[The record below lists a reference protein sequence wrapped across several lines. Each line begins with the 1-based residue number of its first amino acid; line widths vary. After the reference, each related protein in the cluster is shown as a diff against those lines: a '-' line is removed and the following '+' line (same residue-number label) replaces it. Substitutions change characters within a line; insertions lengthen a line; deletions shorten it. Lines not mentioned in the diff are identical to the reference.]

1 MSRKQSIFNPEHRGS
16 IAADVDHLN
25 KARNGIADY
34 DQVVEDAKVATATE
48 QSMTIREGLR
58 RYPKAI
64 AWSMLLSAAV
74 IMEGFDLVLLGSLYA
89 QPQFKEKFG
98 TTVDQHGNPSLTAA
112 WQTGLSNGAQ
122 VGSIIG
128 LALNGILSDRFGY
141 KKTMIGSLIIM
152 IGFIFILFFAKNI
165 QMLLAGEILCG
176 IPWGI
181 FQTLTTAYASEVSP
195 VALRPYLTAYVN
207 LCWVIGQFI
216 ASGVLRGMLDV
227 DGQWAYRLPFALQW
241 VWPVPILIGCLW
253 APESPWWEVRHGNLD
268 AARHV
273 VRRLNTNPTDEFV
286 ESQVAM
292 MVHTNALEK
301 SMSAGTQ
308 YWDCFKGVD
317 TRRTMIAMGTWAVQ
331 ALCGSTFM
339 GYSTYFLQ
347 QAGLSDENAFNM
359 SLAQYAL
366 GFVGTVGAWFL
377 MPHVGR
383 RKIYLYGLI
392 VLFFLLLIIGCMGFT
407 KQTQYDSAGE
417 AIPGSGNTGAQWA
430 IGAMLLVYT
439 AVYDLTVGPVCYA
452 LVAEVS
458 STRLRAKTV
467 VLARLLYNIVGII
480 NNVIMPRFLNPTA
493 LNWGAKTGLF
503 WAGFCLICVVWT
515 FFCLP
520 EPKGRTYGEL
530 DILFENKVP
539 ARLFASTTVDQY
551 AGHSGHAAPPAGYDK
566 PNVEHSENVEKSEKV

>member
-1 MSRKQSIFNPEHRGS
+1 
-16 IAADVDHLN
+16 
-25 KARNGIADY
+25 
-34 DQVVEDAKVATATE
+34 
-48 QSMTIREGLR
+48 MTIREGLR

-64 AWSMLLSAAV
+64 GWSMLLSTAV

-89 QPQFKEKFG
+89 QPQFNEKFG
-98 TTVDQHGNPSLTAA
+98 TTTDPKTGRPILTSA

-128 LALNGILSDRFGY
+128 LAINGYVSDKLGY
-141 KKTMIGSLIIM
+141 KKTMIGSLIVM
-152 IGFIFILFFAKNI
+152 ISFIFILFFAHNI

-181 FQTLTTAYASEVSP
+181 FQTLTTAYASEVAP

-216 ASGVLRGMLDV
+216 ASGVLRGMLEV
-227 DGQWAYRLPFALQW
+227 KGQWAYRLPFALQW
-241 VWPVPILIGCLW
+241 VWPVPILLGAFF

-301 SMSAGTQ
+301 SISEGTQ
-308 YWDCFKGVD
+308 YWDCFKGID
-317 TRRTMIAMGTWAVQ
+317 ARRTMVTMGTWAVQ

-366 GFVGTVGAWFL
+366 GFIGTVGAWFL

-407 KQTQYDSAGE
+407 KGPTWDDAGE
-417 AIPGSGNTGAQWA
+417 VVDRGNTGAQWA
-430 IGAMLLVYT
+430 IGAMLLIYT
-439 AVYDLTVGPVCYA
+439 AVYDLVSE
-452 LVAEVS
+452 LS
-458 STRLRAKTV
+458 STRLRAKSV
-467 VLARLLYNIVGII
+467 VLARGLYNIVGII
-480 NNVIMPRFLNPTA
+480 NNVIMPKFLNPSA

-503 WAGFCLICVVWT
+503 WAGFCLLCVIWT
-515 FFCLP
+515 YFCLP

-539 ARLFASTTVDQY
+539 ARLFSSTTVDQY
-551 AGHSGHAAPPAGYDK
+551 AGHSGHSAPPAGYDK
-566 PNVEHSENVEKSEKV
+566 PNVEHSENGEKEHLEKREVV